1 MSQSLMLLM
10 VLLPIVQSQRC
21 LYGGGDDTSITW
33 DFPSGNACDGVFLT
47 VPINLA
53 TNGVSI
59 ARYSKCYTLG
69 SLHVH
74 AAISL

>member
-21 LYGGGDDTSITW
+21 LYDGINDDDTSITW
-33 DFPSGNACDGVFLT
+33 DFPSANACDGVFLT

-59 ARYSKCYTLG
+59 ARYSKC
-69 SLHVH
+69 LH
-74 AAISL
+74 SG